1 MLIRRLMTLLI
12 LGCPMFTTMA
22 LANPAAFTA
31 KTTDASGVEITL
43 DNARLYWEDK
53 IDDTTFVPHEIT
65 HVPVK
70 RGTATMNVKFEN
82 IKHIDVKP
90 GQDKKGT
97 ASLNIALQ
105 NGKSGEFPLA
115 KSVSLIGDSDFGEIK
130 VPVEDLRTIV
140 FTRKTPIE
148 SVQSQSKTK

>member
-1 MLIRRLMTLLI
+1 MLIRLLMTLII
-12 LGCPMFTTMA
+12 LGCPMFVTTS
-22 LANPAAFTA
+22 LANPSSFTA
-31 KTTDASGVEITL
+31 KTTDASGVEMTL
-43 DNARLYWEDK
+43 GNARLYWEDK

-82 IKHIDVKP
+82 IKHIDIKP
-90 GQDKKGT
+90 GQANKGT

-115 KSVSLIGDSDFGEIK
+115 KSVSLIGESDFGEIK

-140 FTRKTPIE
+140 FTKSGPIE
-148 SVQSQSKTK
+148 SVQSQAKTK